1 MVCSGPNGPRA
12 ENIAIGDRCRGD
24 NPNGAIDYSRC
35 AAMQPQA
42 LYRVAVNDYIAAG
55 GSGFE
60 VLKRNTTKQ
69 DTGVSLRDG
78 LRTFLNTRTT
88 CLDQIDSQV
97 EPPMLVTQRYGAISC
112 LDETVEAH
120 DGRIRPVFK

>member
-1 MVCSGPNGPRA
+1 
-12 ENIAIGDRCRGD
+12 
-24 NPNGAIDYSRC
+24 
-35 AAMQPQA
+35 MQPQA

-69 DTGVSLRDG
+69 DTGVSLRDA
-78 LRTFLNTRTT
+78 LRTYLNTRTT
-88 CLDQIDSQV
+88 CTDQVDMQV
-97 EPPMLVTQRYGAISC
+97 EPPMLVTQRYGDISC

-120 DGRIRPVFK
+120 DGRSASSSSSRPPAPRTVPASPGRSRSR